1 MKILIVEDQER
12 LGQFLERGLKECTYT
27 VSWVRTCKDALDA
40 LAESSYDVIVLDLGL
55 PDGDGVDLLRQWRAS
70 GFNEPVLILSARDS
84 VEDRIKGLNVG
95 ADDYLPK
102 PFSFEELL
110 ARVRSLVRRQ
120 SAVKQVLLEH
130 RGIRI
135 DLLSHTVQVNG
146 QPIDLTSR
154 EYALLEI
161 FMQNVGRILTR
172 TLISE
177 KIWASHYDVDTN
189 LLDVYMSRLRAKLD
203 TASEK
208 RFFKSGNLHGQTIPD
223 IPGES
228 AYTVDLPGLGELRVR
243 EFQLPPFEVTVATP
257 LGPVRDVMIGYRNVF
272 IMLLLAA
279 IVVSSAIGYALS

>member
-1 MKILIVEDQER
+1 MKVLIVEDQER

-55 PDGDGVDLLRQWRAS
+55 PDGDGVDMLRQWRAN

-84 VEDRIKGLNVG
+84 VEDRIKGLDVG

-120 SAVKQVLLEH
+120 SSVKQVLLEH
-130 RGIRI
+130 RGIRV
-135 DLLSHTVQVNG
+135 DLLSHTVHVNG
-146 QPIDLTSR
+146 QPVDLTSR

-161 FMQNVGRILTR
+161 FMQNPGRILTR

-189 LLDVYMSRLRAKLD
+189 LLDVYMSRLRTKLETSAKPL
-203 TASEK
+203 
-208 RFFKSGNLHGQTIPD
+208 FK
-223 IPGES
+223 
-228 AYTVDLPGLGELRVR
+228 TVRGVGY
-243 EFQLPPFEVTVATP
+243 QL
-257 LGPVRDVMIGYRNVF
+257 L
-272 IMLLLAA
+272 
-279 IVVSSAIGYALS
+279 

>member
-1 MKILIVEDQER
+1 MKVLIVEDQER

-40 LAESSYDVIVLDLGL
+40 LAESSYDVVVLDLGL
-55 PDGDGVDLLRQWRAS
+55 PDGDGIDMLRKWRAA

-84 VEDRIKGLNVG
+84 VEDRIKGLDVG

-120 SAVKQVLLEH
+120 SSVKQVVLEH
-130 RGIRI
+130 RGIRV
-135 DLLSHTVQVNG
+135 DLLSHTVQVNS

-161 FMQNVGRILTR
+161 FMQNPGRILTR

-189 LLDVYMSRLRAKLD
+189 LLDVYMSRLRAKLE
-203 TASEK
+203 T
-208 RFFKSGNLHGQTIPD
+208 
-223 IPGES
+223 
-228 AYTVDLPGLGELRVR
+228 
-243 EFQLPPFEVTVATP
+243 
-257 LGPVRDVMIGYRNVF
+257 
-272 IMLLLAA
+272 
-279 IVVSSAIGYALS
+279 SSAKPLFKTVRGVGYQLL